1 MKEFITNIKHEI
13 EINIDKVES
22 SENNLLERKRQAITY
37 LLGSAIQLK
46 SFILKYEFKTEDEE
60 ILFFKEIKP
69 QIYSKLL
76 FYVRTLKIEENK
88 PVSSSLAKQ
97 SYFTE
102 ELRKLEQS
110 FTNSLEFYRYYR
122 MGSTAHDNKY
132 FLRKEYCAALDK
144 DPSFLEKDLNFATS
158 CDYEVSNIIAN
169 DMLKA
174 YLISRIKDLNEKVNT
189 DLLSRIATKQMQWT
203 STKVSLVELAYGIH
217 ASKSV
222 NYGNIDLKDLIK
234 CFEIFFNIE
243 MGDFYHTFLEIRER
257 KKNRTQFI
265 DLMRNSLVERMDN
278 FDK

>member
-1 MKEFITNIKHEI
+1 MKEFIATIKHDI
-13 EINIDKVES
+13 EINLNKIES
-22 SENNLLERKRQAITY
+22 SENNLLSKKRLAINY

-46 SFILKYEFKTEDEE
+46 SFIIKYKFKTEDEE

-76 FYVRTLKIEENK
+76 FYVRTLNIEENK
-88 PVSSSLAKQ
+88 PVSSSLAEQ
-97 SYFTE
+97 SYFAE
-102 ELRKLEQS
+102 ELRKLELS

-122 MGSTAHDNKY
+122 MGSTAHDHKY

-144 DPSFLEKDLNFATS
+144 DPSLLEKDLNFATT

-174 YLISRIKDLNEKVNT
+174 YLIYRIKELNENINA
-189 DLLSRIATKQMQWT
+189 DLLSQIATKQMQWT
-203 STKVSLVELAYGIH
+203 GTKVSLVELAYGIH
-217 ASKSV
+217 ASKSI
-222 NYGNIDLKDLIK
+222 NYGNVDLKDLIK
-234 CFEIFFNIE
+234 RFEFFFNIE

-265 DLMRNSLVERMDN
+265 DLLRNSLIERMDN